1 MSVPP
6 LTKHDG
12 DGNRYTRPEAVEAQI
27 ASVSDLQCDEIA
39 RRCAISTRSDPE
51 YLRSECLIHLL
62 RKTRGDNSDGRFDRL
77 FPLVLRRFLHAL
89 PRSERTQG
97 EVVLVDGRLS
107 DVNDLARSRF
117 LTLMTI
123 DRQGGDR
130 LDFYEV
136 HFDEAVALLRLTA
149 RTRVGRRAARETPME
164 LDQETN
170 EPTVEVERAAGSLQK
185 DDDAF
190 LSDPGF
196 RSRVLAAIDSLPREQ
211 REVMTMLMNN
221 FQIQSNDRDVPSI
234 SRITGCDARTV
245 QNRRTRAIAEI
256 RRMIGLGAEG

>member
-12 DGNRYTRPEAVEAQI
+12 DGNRYTRLEAVEAQI
-27 ASVSDLQCDEIA
+27 ASMADLPFDEIV
-39 RRCAISTRSDPE
+39 RRCAISTRSDTDH
-51 YLRSECLIHLL
+51 LRSECLIHHL

-77 FPLVLRRFLHAL
+77 FPLILRRFLQAL
-89 PRSERTQG
+89 SRSDKSQG
-97 EVVLVDGRLS
+97 EVVMVDAKLS
-107 DVNDLARSRF
+107 DINDLARSRF
-117 LTLMTI
+117 LALI
-123 DRQGGDR
+123 AVDRQGGDT

-164 LDQETN
+164 LDQNTN

-185 DDDAF
+185 ANDAF
-190 LSDPGF
+190 LLDPCF
-196 RSRVLAAIDSLPREQ
+196 RSRVLAAIDGLPREQ
-211 REVMTMLMNN
+211 KEVMTMLMNN
-221 FQIQSNDRDVPSI
+221 FQIQSNDRNVPSI
-234 SRITGCDARTV
+234 SRIMGCDARTV

-256 RRMIGLGAEG
+256 RRIIGLGEEG